1 MKKNKK
7 IIISIS
13 AVIICVLAIVLITS
27 MSRKTELT
35 QLSDHGISQM
45 MGYIIK
51 TNNNKIIA
59 IDGGTPEDTENW
71 LKNIEQ
77 KGNKVDVWFITHP
90 HRDHASVFQEVVEKH
105 SEVEISKVYYKANPL
120 EWYTKNEPIRANEIT
135 NFYNAINLENI
146 KDKVEEV
153 NLNQKIKIDNVNCE
167 ILGIKNPE
175 ITVNPINN
183 SSMVI
188 KMNINGKK
196 ILFLGDTGVE
206 SGNKLLENQ
215 KDKLKADIVQM
226 AHHGQ
231 SGVNKDVYEVIRP
244 EICLWPTPE
253 WLWNN
258 DRGEGFNTA
267 QYKTVET
274 RTWMNELKPKRNII
288 EKDGDITIE
297 I

>member
-105 SEVEISKVYYKANPL
+105 SEVEISKVYYTANPL
-120 EWYTKNEPIRANEIT
+120 EWYTKNEPIRAN
-135 NFYNAINLENI
+135 
-146 KDKVEEV
+146 EEV

>member
-105 SEVEISKVYYKANPL
+105 SEVEISKVYYTANPL

>member
-105 SEVEISKVYYKANPL
+105 SEVEISKVYYTANPL

-135 NFYNAINLENI
+135 NFYNAINLVNI

>member
-105 SEVEISKVYYKANPL
+105 SEVEISKVYYTANPL

-253 WLWNN
+253 W
-258 DRGEGFNTA
+258 
-267 QYKTVET
+267 
-274 RTWMNELKPKRNII
+274 
-288 EKDGDITIE
+288 
-297 I
+297 